1 MLLFFLTIFPIS
13 LMPGINMTYALNL
26 GIARGYLK
34 ALPAL
39 LAQVLG
45 VTLVALACIFGVA
58 GILLAHPAAL
68 SAIKILSGAYIFYLG
83 VATFLARGNFKL
95 QKQKRSENIFLQGF
109 VVAVSNPKAW
119 IFFTA
124 LFPPFLD
131 ADNLFGARTFALV
144 AILCA
149 SESICLSIYALG
161 GAVLKNLLKTHLNY
175 LEIFCSVLMC
185 TIGLWMI
192 LG

>member
-1 MLLFFLTIFPIS
+1 MLLFFFTIFPIS

-45 VTLVALACIFGVA
+45 VAAVAVA
-58 GILLAHPAAL
+58 GLFGPARLLLAPPAGLRAL
-68 SAIKILSGAYIFYLG
+68 KILGGAYIFYLG

-95 QKQKRSENIFLQGF
+95 QKQKCSENIFFQDL

-131 ADNLFGARTFALV
+131 AGNLFGARTFALV
-144 AILCA
+144 ATLCA

-161 GAVLKNLLKTHLNY
+161 GAVLKNLLKTHLKY

-185 TIGLWMI
+185 AIGLRMI

>member
-26 GIARGYLK
+26 GIARGYLR

-45 VTLVALACIFGVA
+45 VAAVALACVFGVA

-68 SAIKILSGAYIFYLG
+68 SAIKILGGAYIFYLG

-95 QKQKRSENIFLQGF
+95 QKTEAQRKYLPARPRSRGFRPQGVDIFHRALSAVFGRGQSFRRAHLRPRRHAVRKRKRL
-109 VVAVSNPKAW
+109 P
-119 IFFTA
+119 
-124 LFPPFLD
+124 
-131 ADNLFGARTFALV
+131 
-144 AILCA
+144 
-149 SESICLSIYALG
+149 
-161 GAVLKNLLKTHLNY
+161 
-175 LEIFCSVLMC
+175 
-185 TIGLWMI
+185 
-192 LG
+192 

>member
-1 MLLFFLTIFPIS
+1 MLLFFFTIFPIS

-26 GIARGYLK
+26 GIARGYLR

-39 LAQVLG
+39 LAQV
-45 VTLVALACIFGVA
+45 
-58 GILLAHPAAL
+58 
-68 SAIKILSGAYIFYLG
+68 LG

-144 AILCA
+144 ATLCV

-161 GAVLKNLLKTHLNY
+161 GAVLKNLLKTHLKY

-185 TIGLWMI
+185 AIGLWMI

>member
-26 GIARGYLK
+26 GIARGYLR

-45 VTLVALACIFGVA
+45 VATVALACIFGVA

-68 SAIKILSGAYIFYLG
+68 SAIKILGGAYIFYLG

-95 QKQKRSENIFLQGF
+95 QKQKRSENI
-109 VVAVSNPKAW
+109 VAVSNPKAW

-144 AILCA
+144 ATLCV

-161 GAVLKNLLKTHLNY
+161 GAVLKNLLKTHLKY

-185 TIGLWMI
+185 AIGLWMI

>member
-1 MLLFFLTIFPIS
+1 MLLFFFTIFPIS

-26 GIARGYLK
+26 GIARGYLR

-39 LAQVLG
+39 LAQVL
-45 VTLVALACIFGVA
+45 GVA

-68 SAIKILSGAYIFYLG
+68 SAIKILGGAYIFYLG

-95 QKQKRSENIFLQGF
+95 QKQKRGENIFLQGL

-144 AILCA
+144 VTLCA

-161 GAVLKNLLKTHLNY
+161 GSVLKNLLKTHLKY

-185 TIGLWMI
+185 AIGLWMI
-192 LG
+192 LD

>member
-1 MLLFFLTIFPIS
+1 MLLFFFTIFPIS

-45 VTLVALACIFGVA
+45 VTLVALACIF
-58 GILLAHPAAL
+58 
-68 SAIKILSGAYIFYLG
+68 G

-144 AILCA
+144 ATLCV

-161 GAVLKNLLKTHLNY
+161 GAVLKNLLKTHLKY

-185 TIGLWMI
+185 AIGLWMI

>member
-34 ALPAL
+34 AMPAL

-68 SAIKILSGAYIFYLG
+68 SAIKILGGAYIFYLG
-83 VATFLARGNFKL
+83 VATFLARGNLSCKN
-95 QKQKRSENIFLQGF
+95 KSAAKIS
-109 VVAVSNPKAW
+109 SYKA
-119 IFFTA
+119 
-124 LFPPFLD
+124 
-131 ADNLFGARTFALV
+131 
-144 AILCA
+144 
-149 SESICLSIYALG
+149 S
-161 GAVLKNLLKTHLNY
+161 
-175 LEIFCSVLMC
+175 
-185 TIGLWMI
+185 
-192 LG
+192 

>member
-26 GIARGYLK
+26 GIARGYLR

-39 LAQVLG
+39 LAQVL
-45 VTLVALACIFGVA
+45 GVA

-68 SAIKILSGAYIFYLG
+68 SAIKILGGAYIFYLG

-95 QKQKRSENIFLQGF
+95 QKQKRSENIFLQGLL
-109 VVAVSNPKAW
+109 VAVSNPKAW

-131 ADNLFGARTFALV
+131 AGNLFGARTFALV
-144 AILCA
+144 ATLCA
-149 SESICLSIYALG
+149 SESICLSIYGLG
-161 GAVLKNLLKTHLNY
+161 GAVLKNLLKTHLKY

-185 TIGLWMI
+185 AIGLWMI
-192 LG
+192 LD

>member
-1 MLLFFLTIFPIS
+1 MLLFFFTIFPIS

-26 GIARGYLK
+26 GIARGYLR

-39 LAQVLG
+39 IAQVLG
-45 VTLVALACIFGVA
+45 VAAVAIACIFGVA

-68 SAIKILSGAYIFYLG
+68 SAIKILGGAYIFYLG

-95 QKQKRSENIFLQGF
+95 QKQKRSENIFLQGL

-131 ADNLFGARTFALV
+131 AGNLFGARTFALV

-161 GAVLKNLLKTHLNY
+161 GAILKKFLQTHLRL
-175 LEIFCSVLMC
+175 LEIFTAAIICVIGILMM
-185 TIGLWMI
+185 LR
-192 LG
+192 